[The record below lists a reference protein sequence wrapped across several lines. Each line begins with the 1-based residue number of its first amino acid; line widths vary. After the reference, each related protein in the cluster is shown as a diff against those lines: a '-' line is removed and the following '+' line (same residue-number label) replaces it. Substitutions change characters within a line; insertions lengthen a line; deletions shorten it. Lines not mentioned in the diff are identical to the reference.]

1 VNGADASS
9 SAASGADYWTAKAA
23 LAVGLCFL
31 INMVDGMDINILTF
45 VAPALQKDWGIS
57 SGVMGYIFSAGLA
70 GMAIGGMGIAPLAD
84 RYGRRKIILAALAL
98 MSLGMVACGY
108 VTSVGALIAARVV
121 VGAGIGTVLASMA
134 ALAAEAAPPSKQS
147 FAVGA
152 VQAGFPFA
160 AVFTGFI
167 VASVLPEW
175 GWQKLLLAAGVL
187 TVLMLPLAWAILP
200 ESAAHA
206 SVKQGAVKQGAVK
219 QDKVPL
225 AKLFGSD
232 LRRGTI
238 LLWLSTFFGLMVL
251 YFITSWITKL
261 SIQAGLSETNGIY
274 AGATYNI
281 GAFTGTMLMS
291 WLSMRFRLMRIV
303 PAFLLCAG
311 LAMTIFANVAFP
323 VGITLSL
330 AFLIGVSLQGGYN
343 GVWPL
348 AASVYPVECR
358 ATGVGWAIG
367 IGRGG
372 AVIGPLMGGY
382 LLAASAPLWLLFAVY
397 CVPLAICAASVWL
410 QASAKPPA

>member
-1 VNGADASS
+1 MNASINTPS
-9 SAASGADYWTAKAA
+9 TASGPDHWTAKAV

-31 INMVDGMDINILTF
+31 INMIDGMDVNILTF
-45 VAPALQKDWGIS
+45 VAPALQKDWDVS

-84 RYGRRKIILAALAL
+84 RYGRRKIILAALML
-98 MSLGMVACGY
+98 MSVGMIACGY
-108 VTSVGALIAARVV
+108 VSGVATLIAARVI

-134 ALAAEAAPPSKQS
+134 ALAAEAAPPSRQS

-167 VASVLPEW
+167 VAAHLPEW
-175 GWQKLLLAAGVL
+175 GWQKLMLAAGAL
-187 TVLMLPLAWAILP
+187 TVLMLPIAWAILP
-200 ESAAHA
+200 ESDQH
-206 SVKQGAVKQGAVK
+206 KAVKQEKIA
-219 QDKVPL
+219 L
-225 AKLFGSD
+225 AKLFGPE
-232 LRRGTI
+232 LKRGTI

-291 WLSMRFRLMRIV
+291 WLSMRFRLTRIV
-303 PAFLLCAG
+303 PLFLTCAG
-311 LAMTIFANVAFP
+311 LAMTIFANIAFP
-323 VGITLSL
+323 VSVTLGL
-330 AFLIGVSLQGGYN
+330 AFLIGVTLQGGYN

-348 AASVYPVECR
+348 AASVYPVDCR

-367 IGRGG
+367 VGRGG

-382 LLAASAPLWLLFAVY
+382 LMAANAPLWLLFAVY
-397 CVPLAICAASVWL
+397 CVPLAICAASAWL
-410 QASAKPPA
+410 QASKAPAVLFEGP